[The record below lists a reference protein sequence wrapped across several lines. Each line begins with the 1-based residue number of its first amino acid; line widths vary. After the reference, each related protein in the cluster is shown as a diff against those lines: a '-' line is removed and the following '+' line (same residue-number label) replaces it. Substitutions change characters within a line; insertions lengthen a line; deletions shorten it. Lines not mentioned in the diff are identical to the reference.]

1 MSAPFSVHIVDAALA
16 DKARDQITL
25 GGRFVFIDDA
35 ALLDSG
41 RRGRLQSW
49 RTQARK
55 VVKAVVDGPLT
66 VSGLRLTS
74 TAPVAPRAC
83 ALVADRDLY
92 RTETDTARIVAVLP
106 RLEPA
111 ERARLDVTLDGQ
123 ALTSRAISAADGGLV
138 VEPFGALVAG
148 AYQASLLIDDVV
160 VAGPVDFTVADYTLA
175 PLSVRLRSRH
185 IEGDQ
190 LVLGL
195 TVETWQV
202 PCVEQLRLSLV
213 EGKRVHEVKLVHS
226 EVPGR
231 YDVAFTLRG
240 EGALR
245 VRAVVEADPSRS
257 AECSIPGSRRSERE
271 QIVVSE
277 LGREVL
283 LSMLPTPRSLP
294 VRGLHLEQGDIIST
308 PIVVDDV
315 VTATP
320 SLRTI
325 EAVEALTLAW
335 WLPLSG
341 TWHVED
347 IGDIAAGQRI
357 ALQAREPLALCF
369 VGCFVDGGPFEAMTT
384 FMRPDDDGELLVSHP
399 AEVRPRGLL
408 PVTIKTVGTRRV
420 LLAIKDER
428 LTSTDTPQVALQ
440 AKLKDGVTT
449 LASVL
454 GDDFA
459 FTRVSALSAE
469 RGRAGLKVLISKTG
483 TSPREERF
491 FLNEVTIGSTRS
503 IGNDIVLD
511 GGTVSKRHARVVM
524 RDDKLIVVDL
534 QSTNGTFINGK
545 RISAPQVLR
554 DGDRL
559 IIGDYWL
566 RFELTGGVAAPAP
579 SWDAPDE
586 DFDSRTL
593 VTARAEEM
601 AVRRRA
607 PAGLLGRSDDLDD
620 LDDLDDADDA
630 DDADDDLRPR
640 LLASASA
647 SAPASRREPPADR
660 ARAYAPAPKSPRMEP
675 TGGAPQAL
683 SAPGSTTPPRDEVP
697 VDDERPRETFPEILF
712 VGVIEVDGE
721 VTVEVPVGESL
732 AAFQV
737 LAFTL
742 VDGAPAQ
749 RESRVQVDQP
759 ARADLDLPLEIADGD
774 VANAVLRVSTRS
786 GRAVVS
792 LTRDGVAVAMFND
805 GVGLGDGASH
815 EVGSGARL
823 TFPVV
828 AGRYRAQVQDVQT
841 GERDTVD
848 VSVGTPGVFAR
859 LSREIVF
866 LSAGKSLTLDSAQA
880 LTMRVLPGL
889 DQPMLQLCRA
899 TVDYDHACCEQ
910 TASKIVAAAA
920 MFVMAGSVVDKD
932 AAARAIVAGVERER
946 RMWVRGRGFRMY
958 PELAGISDYYTPTTV
973 EHLWRLRRL
982 ADVRDLP
989 ASARSAVLQALE
1001 MADDVGAALRM
1012 RFVPE
1017 SIKNAHDAWAV
1028 AARDP
1033 SRIKESLEWVGKA
1046 IAVDDNGPRSKLNG
1060 AIRGSVGLRSLFAY
1074 SSAVAMIA
1082 KKPTVALRLAQEVL
1096 KSLDEHGRLYSTLD
1110 SVAAIAMMG
1119 ELSRAGVIGGTGRA
1133 DINGTVMTA
1142 RQGSE
1147 LGDNVESIKVE
1158 DGVVVVE
1165 LVRLKEERLTDQ
1177 RSTVAVQ
1184 VGLRGDGD
1192 TTAVIQRGRSVEL
1205 VVALKDGYRE
1215 GDLVQVSLPPC
1226 LVWLHGGG
1234 LVKRFTVDFGGRDRV
1249 SIPLA
1254 VVADP
1259 PGRQSLFVAVRNMF
1273 EEERVGVPGPVP
1285 VEPPRATPT
1294 PSPVEPTPRRS
1305 AGVLERLLGKR
1316 SAG

>member
-294 VRGLHLEQGDIIST
+294 VRGLHLEQGDVIST

-712 VGVIEVDGE
+712 FGVIEVDGE

-792 LTRDGVAVAMFND
+792 LTRDGVAGGHVQRRRWPGRRGQPRGRQRRPAD
-805 GVGLGDGASH
+805 VSGGGGSLPGPGARRADRRARHRRRQRRHSRCVCALEPGDRVSVGGQEPDPRQRPGVDDAGAAGPRPTHAAAVPGDGRLRPRLLRADRLQNRGGGGDVRH
-815 EVGSGARL
+815 GRQRRRQGRRRPRDRRRRRTRAAHVGAGARL
-823 TFPVV
+823 SHVPR
-828 AGRYRAQVQDVQT
+828 AGWHLGLLHAHHRRA
-841 GERDTVD
+841 
-848 VSVGTPGVFAR
+848 S
-859 LSREIVF
+859 
-866 LSAGKSLTLDSAQA
+866 
-880 LTMRVLPGL
+880 
-889 DQPMLQLCRA
+889 
-899 TVDYDHACCEQ
+899 
-910 TASKIVAAAA
+910 VAAA
-920 MFVMAGSVVDKD
+920 SP
-932 AAARAIVAGVERER
+932 
-946 RMWVRGRGFRMY
+946 RGRPG
-958 PELAGISDYYTPTTV
+958 
-973 EHLWRLRRL
+973 
-982 ADVRDLP
+982 P
-989 ASARSAVLQALE
+989 AS
-1001 MADDVGAALRM
+1001 VGA
-1012 RFVPE
+1012 VGG
-1017 SIKNAHDAWAV
+1017 
-1028 AARDP
+1028 AA
-1033 SRIKESLEWVGKA
+1033 
-1046 IAVDDNGPRSKLNG
+1046 GPRDG
-1060 AIRGSVGLRSLFAY
+1060 RRRRRCPAH
-1074 SSAVAMIA
+1074 
-1082 KKPTVALRLAQEVL
+1082 ALCARVHQE
-1096 KSLDEHGRLYSTLD
+1096 R
-1110 SVAAIAMMG
+1110 
-1119 ELSRAGVIGGTGRA
+1119 
-1133 DINGTVMTA
+1133 
-1142 RQGSE
+1142 
-1147 LGDNVESIKVE
+1147 
-1158 DGVVVVE
+1158 
-1165 LVRLKEERLTDQ
+1165 
-1177 RSTVAVQ
+1177 
-1184 VGLRGDGD
+1184 
-1192 TTAVIQRGRSVEL
+1192 
-1205 VVALKDGYRE
+1205 
-1215 GDLVQVSLPPC
+1215 P
-1226 LVWLHGGG
+1226 
-1234 LVKRFTVDFGGRDRV
+1234 
-1249 SIPLA
+1249 
-1254 VVADP
+1254 
-1259 PGRQSLFVAVRNMF
+1259 
-1273 EEERVGVPGPVP
+1273 
-1285 VEPPRATPT
+1285 
-1294 PSPVEPTPRRS
+1294 
-1305 AGVLERLLGKR
+1305 
-1316 SAG
+1316 

>member
-1 MSAPFSVHIVDAALA
+1 
-16 DKARDQITL
+16 
-25 GGRFVFIDDA
+25 
-35 ALLDSG
+35 
-41 RRGRLQSW
+41 
-49 RTQARK
+49 
-55 VVKAVVDGPLT
+55 
-66 VSGLRLTS
+66 
-74 TAPVAPRAC
+74 VAP
-83 ALVADRDLY
+83 
-92 RTETDTARIVAVLP
+92 
-106 RLEPA
+106 
-111 ERARLDVTLDGQ
+111 
-123 ALTSRAISAADGGLV
+123 
-138 VEPFGALVAG
+138 
-148 AYQASLLIDDVV
+148 
-160 VAGPVDFTVADYTLA
+160 
-175 PLSVRLRSRH
+175 
-185 IEGDQ
+185 
-190 LVLGL
+190 
-195 TVETWQV
+195 
-202 PCVEQLRLSLV
+202 
-213 EGKRVHEVKLVHS
+213 
-226 EVPGR
+226 
-231 YDVAFTLRG
+231 
-240 EGALR
+240 
-245 VRAVVEADPSRS
+245 
-257 AECSIPGSRRSERE
+257 
-271 QIVVSE
+271 
-277 LGREVL
+277 
-283 LSMLPTPRSLP
+283 
-294 VRGLHLEQGDIIST
+294 
-308 PIVVDDV
+308 
-315 VTATP
+315 
-320 SLRTI
+320 
-325 EAVEALTLAW
+325 
-335 WLPLSG
+335 
-341 TWHVED
+341 
-347 IGDIAAGQRI
+347 
-357 ALQAREPLALCF
+357 
-369 VGCFVDGGPFEAMTT
+369 
-384 FMRPDDDGELLVSHP
+384 
-399 AEVRPRGLL
+399 
-408 PVTIKTVGTRRV
+408 
-420 LLAIKDER
+420 
-428 LTSTDTPQVALQ
+428 
-440 AKLKDGVTT
+440 
-449 LASVL
+449 
-454 GDDFA
+454 
-459 FTRVSALSAE
+459 
-469 RGRAGLKVLISKTG
+469 
-483 TSPREERF
+483 
-491 FLNEVTIGSTRS
+491 
-503 IGNDIVLD
+503 
-511 GGTVSKRHARVVM
+511 
-524 RDDKLIVVDL
+524 
-534 QSTNGTFINGK
+534 
-545 RISAPQVLR
+545 
-554 DGDRL
+554 
-559 IIGDYWL
+559 
-566 RFELTGGVAAPAP
+566 
-579 SWDAPDE
+579 
-586 DFDSRTL
+586 
-593 VTARAEEM
+593 
-601 AVRRRA
+601 
-607 PAGLLGRSDDLDD
+607 
-620 LDDLDDADDA
+620 
-630 DDADDDLRPR
+630 
-640 LLASASA
+640 
-647 SAPASRREPPADR
+647 
-660 ARAYAPAPKSPRMEP
+660 
-675 TGGAPQAL
+675 
-683 SAPGSTTPPRDEVP
+683 
-697 VDDERPRETFPEILF
+697 
-712 VGVIEVDGE
+712 
-721 VTVEVPVGESL
+721 
-732 AAFQV
+732 
-737 LAFTL
+737 
-742 VDGAPAQ
+742 
-749 RESRVQVDQP
+749 
-759 ARADLDLPLEIADGD
+759 
-774 VANAVLRVSTRS
+774 
-786 GRAVVS
+786 
-792 LTRDGVAVAMFND
+792 
-805 GVGLGDGASH
+805 
-815 EVGSGARL
+815 
-823 TFPVV
+823 
-828 AGRYRAQVQDVQT
+828 GRYRAQVQDVQT

-982 ADVRDLP
+982 ADARDLP

-1133 DINGTVMTA
+1133 DINGTVMNA

-1158 DGVVVVE
+1158 DGVVGVE